1 MKIIRFRHRGKPE
14 YGLIDNERI
23 RIIDGSIFEDRIRP
37 GPVSTGMAGVKPLA
51 PVEPTKV
58 VCVGL
63 NYKDH
68 ARELKTGLP
77 EEPVLFLKPSTSVI
91 GPDDD
96 IIYPRRVNRLDYEAE
111 LAVVIRRR
119 AKDVLRDEA
128 YNYILGYSCLNDIT
142 ARDLQKKDGQ
152 WTRAKSFDTFCP
164 LGPYI
169 VTGLDPHRLKIELL
183 VNNQIR
189 QSSSTSSLI
198 FRIEFLVSFISGIMT
213 LLPGDVIA
221 TGTPSGIGALSP
233 GDEVEVKIE
242 GIGSLKNKVV
252 AQHPDGI

>member
-37 GPVSTGMAGVKPLA
+37 GSVSIGMAGVKPLA

-221 TGTPSGIGALSP
+221 TGTPSGIGALSQ
-233 GDEVEVKIE
+233 GDEVEVKIK